1 MKFLLNVGAE
11 KSGTTWLYKYFKE
24 HPDFY
29 DMGKELNIIQR
40 DDLVPVLED
49 VGEYR
54 KDIESFFRAVSSI
67 NQVTGDFTHY
77 EGSSENVFRLIK
89 AGLLKYDI
97 EVVPVYIMRDP
108 IRRSWSAWNTLG
120 GGKIPNR
127 SLASRF
133 VMSNFISCKY
143 KETIEALD
151 SVFANP
157 LYFFYE
163 DFFTQANI
171 NISVVS
177 DRKTYVGNNYYNG
190 NTNPDYVIT
199 GYSISGDAV
208 ISIPPFQFENFRL
221 YQAPGSFN
229 VFQNSIGM
237 GLIDSYRGHRFIDF
251 GNYLILPRIELDMKS
266 SQMITARISFNTFVR
281 RTF

>member
-171 NISVVS
+171 DKICDELKISRHPAEC
-177 DRKTYVGNNYYNG
+177 DNKTGASSFKKMPNRFLKTFGKSVKNKEAAKY
-190 NTNPDYVIT
+190 I
-199 GYSISGDAV
+199 
-208 ISIPPFQFENFRL
+208 FERFENVPWKL
-221 YQAPGSFN
+221 EDYP
-229 VFQNSIGM
+229 
-237 GLIDSYRGHRFIDF
+237 
-251 GNYLILPRIELDMKS
+251 
-266 SQMITARISFNTFVR
+266 
-281 RTF
+281 

>member
-11 KSGTTWLYKYFKE
+11 KSGTTWLYEYFKL

-40 DDLVPVLED
+40 DDLIPVLEN
-49 VGEYR
+49 VSEYR
-54 KDIESFFRAVSSI
+54 KDIESFFRSVSNI

-89 AGLLKYDI
+89 NGLLKYDI

-108 IRRSWSAWNTLG
+108 IQRSWSAWNMLG
-120 GGKIPNR
+120 GGKVSAKPP
-127 SLASRF
+127 AAQF

-151 SVFANP
+151 NVFAKP

-163 DFFTQANI
+163 DFFTQTNI
-171 NISVVS
+171 DKICDELEISRHPAECS
-177 DRKTYVGNNYYNG
+177 TKIGASSYKKMPNTFLKTFGKSSKNVAAVKYV
-190 NTNPDYVIT
+190 
-199 GYSISGDAV
+199 
-208 ISIPPFQFENFRL
+208 FERFEN
-221 YQAPGSFN
+221 APWK
-229 VFQNSIGM
+229 
-237 GLIDSYRGHRFIDF
+237 LEDY
-251 GNYLILPRIELDMKS
+251 P
-266 SQMITARISFNTFVR
+266 
-281 RTF
+281 

>member
-1 MKFLLNVGAE
+1 MTFILNVGAE
-11 KSGTTWLYKYFKE
+11 KAGTTWLYEYFKR

-40 DDLVPVLED
+40 DDLTPLLED
-49 VGEYR
+49 VEEYR

-89 AGLLKYDI
+89 DGLLKYDI

-108 IRRSWSAWNTLG
+108 IQRSWSAWNMLG
-120 GGKIPNR
+120 AGKIPSKSR
-127 SLASRF
+127 ASEY
-133 VMSNFISCKY
+133 VMTNFISCKY

-163 DFFTQANI
+163 DFFTTDLVFSCQANI
-171 NISVVS
+171 DKICDELKISRHLAKCDNIVNASS
-177 DRKTYVGNNYYNG
+177 YKKMPNSFLKTFGKSPKNVA
-190 NTNPDYVIT
+190 
-199 GYSISGDAV
+199 AV
-208 ISIPPFQFENFRL
+208 KYIVERFENVPWKL
-221 YQAPGSFN
+221 KDYS
-229 VFQNSIGM
+229 
-237 GLIDSYRGHRFIDF
+237 
-251 GNYLILPRIELDMKS
+251 
-266 SQMITARISFNTFVR
+266 
-281 RTF
+281 

>member
-11 KSGTTWLYKYFKE
+11 KSGTTWLYEYFKQ

-49 VGEYR
+49 VSEYR
-54 KDIESFFRAVSSI
+54 KNIESFFQAVSNI

-89 AGLLKYDI
+89 NGLLKYDI

-108 IRRSWSAWNTLG
+108 IQRAWSAWNMFG
-120 GGKIPNR
+120 GGNPKLSRAAKFIMTNH
-127 SLASRF
+127 LA
-133 VMSNFISCKY
+133 CKY

-151 SVFANP
+151 SVFVRP

-163 DFFTQANI
+163 DFFTQTNI
-171 NISVVS
+171 NHICDELEISQYPAECDTKIGAAS
-177 DRKTYVGNNYYNG
+177 HKKMPNNFLKTFGKSSKNV
-190 NTNPDYVIT
+190 T
-199 GYSISGDAV
+199 AV
-208 ISIPPFQFENFRL
+208 KYIFERFENVPWKL
-221 YQAPGSFN
+221 EDYS
-229 VFQNSIGM
+229 
-237 GLIDSYRGHRFIDF
+237 
-251 GNYLILPRIELDMKS
+251 
-266 SQMITARISFNTFVR
+266 
-281 RTF
+281 

>member
-11 KSGTTWLYKYFKE
+11 KSGTTWLHEYFKG

-54 KDIESFFRAVSSI
+54 KDIESFFQKVSNI

-77 EGSSENVFRLIK
+77 EGSSENIFRLIK
-89 AGLLKYDI
+89 NGLLKYDI

-108 IRRSWSAWNTLG
+108 IQRGWSAWNMLG
-120 GGKIPNR
+120 GGKIPKQDA
-127 SLASRF
+127 ASRF
-133 VMSNFISCKY
+133 VMINFISCKY

-151 SVFANP
+151 NVFANP

-163 DFFTQANI
+163 DFFTQVNVDKICDELEISRHPAECDNI
-171 NISVVS
+171 VNASSYKKMSNSFLKDFGKSVKNKEAV
-177 DRKTYVGNNYYNG
+177 KYV
-190 NTNPDYVIT
+190 
-199 GYSISGDAV
+199 
-208 ISIPPFQFENFRL
+208 FERFENVPWKL
-221 YQAPGSFN
+221 EDYS
-229 VFQNSIGM
+229 
-237 GLIDSYRGHRFIDF
+237 
-251 GNYLILPRIELDMKS
+251 
-266 SQMITARISFNTFVR
+266 
-281 RTF
+281 